1 VSGNGQITGYCK
13 MGSVM
18 GSVSKES
25 LLCSPGERLSAFID
39 GEWFDEPGH
48 ADGLLAGLNGADR
61 AAWSEYHLI
70 GDALRSDDLAAHPA
84 ASNAFLRVFAARLE
98 AEPHLLAPAPAPAVR
113 GKSGRLSLFGRRV
126 VPGLAIAAAA
136 ATLTW
141 IVVPQ
146 LQRIDGSP
154 SALQTAAVA
163 GRHDPVQTVAMAGAP
178 NSSGTG
184 EVNIIRDAR
193 LDQYLEAHQQF
204 AQQPVVPGS
213 APFIRAAALTSQ
225 GQ

>member
-1 VSGNGQITGYCK
+1 

-18 GSVSKES
+18 GSVSMDPHGS
-25 LLCSPGERLSAFID
+25 RGERLSAFID
-39 GEWFDEPGH
+39 GEGFDAAGH
-48 ADGLLAGLNGADR
+48 VDDLVSGLNGADR
-61 AAWSEYHLI
+61 AVWSEYHLI
-70 GDALRSDDLAAHPA
+70 GDALRSVDLAVNPA
-84 ASNAFLRVFAARLE
+84 ASSAFLRGFAARFE
-98 AEPHLLAPAPAPAVR
+98 AEPHVLVPAEPSRRNV
-113 GKSGRLSLFGRRV
+113 KRLTLFGRRV
-126 VPGLAIAAAA
+126 VPSLAVAAAA

-146 LQRIDGSP
+146 LQHADGQQA
-154 SALQTAAVA
+154 ALQTAAVTA
-163 GRHDPVQTVAMAGAP
+163 RHDPAQTVVMTTSASGSAGAA
-178 NSSGTG
+178 G
-184 EVNIIRDAR
+184 EFNIIRDAR

>member
-1 VSGNGQITGYCK
+1 
-13 MGSVM
+13 M

-25 LLCSPGERLSAFID
+25 LICSPGERLSAFID
-39 GEWFDEPGH
+39 GEWFNEPGH
-48 ADGLLAGLNGADR
+48 AEGLVAGLTGADR
-61 AAWSEYHLI
+61 VAWSEYHLI
-70 GDALRSDDLAAHPA
+70 GDALRSDDLAGHPA
-84 ASNAFLRVFAARLE
+84 ASNAFLRVLAARLE
-98 AEPHLLAPAPAPAVR
+98 AEPHLLAPAPSPAAR

-141 IVVPQ
+141 IIVPQ
-146 LQRIDGSP
+146 LQRVDSP
-154 SALQTAAVA
+154 SALRTAAVA
-163 GRHDPVQTVAMAGAP
+163 VPHDPVQTVAMAGAP
-178 NSSGTG
+178 NSSGAG

-204 AQQPVVPGS
+204 AQQPMVPDS

>member
-1 VSGNGQITGYCK
+1 
-13 MGSVM
+13 M

-25 LLCSPGERLSAFID
+25 LQLCSPGERLSTFID

-48 ADGLLAGLNGADR
+48 ADGLLAGLSSDDR

-84 ASNAFLRVFAARLE
+84 ASKAFLRDFAARLE
-98 AEPHLLAPAPAPAVR
+98 AEPHLLAPAPAPAAR
-113 GKSGRLSLFGRRV
+113 KSGRLSLFGRRV

-141 IVVPQ
+141 IIVPQ

-154 SALQTAAVA
+154 SAMQTAAVA
-163 GRHDPVQTVAMAGAP
+163 VRHDPVQTVAMAGAP
-178 NSSGTG
+178 NSSGAG

-204 AQQPVVPGS
+204 AQQPMVPDS

>member
-1 VSGNGQITGYCK
+1 
-13 MGSVM
+13 M
-18 GSVSKES
+18 GSVSKKS

-84 ASNAFLRVFAARLE
+84 ASDAFLRVFSARLE
-98 AEPHLLAPAPAPAVR
+98 AEPHLLASAPAPAPAAR

-146 LQRIDGSP
+146 LQRIDGSS

-163 GRHDPVQTVAMAGAP
+163 VRHDPVQTVAMTGAP
-178 NSSGTG
+178 SSSGAG
-184 EVNIIRDAR
+184 EGNIIRDAR

>member
-1 VSGNGQITGYCK
+1 
-13 MGSVM
+13 M

-25 LLCSPGERLSAFID
+25 LLLCSPGERLSAFID
-39 GEWFDEPGH
+39 GEWLDEPGQ

-84 ASNAFLRVFAARLE
+84 ASNAFLHVFAARFE
-98 AEPHLLAPAPAPAVR
+98 AEPHLLAPAPASAAR
-113 GKSGRLSLFGRRV
+113 GKPGRLSLFGRRV

-154 SALQTAAVA
+154 SALQTAAVVV
-163 GRHDPVQTVAMAGAP
+163 RHDPVQTVAMTGAS
-178 NSSGTG
+178 NASGAG

-204 AQQPVVPGS
+204 AQQPVVPDP